1 MSGLCYFN
9 GIFLPLDETGLPLTD
24 LALQR
29 GYGVFDYFRT
39 VDGVLFHAQDHLKR
53 FRHSAA
59 ALHLPVSFSDKELV
73 EIIQHLVDSCDF
85 QQPAVRIL
93 LTGGDPTRDRG
104 VFNPRLICLP
114 EELPVYPPES
124 YIQGMSL
131 LTVRFQR
138 EMPLVK
144 TLNYAA
150 SLRWELLTRRQNAD
164 DLLYFSEQGVS
175 ESPRSNLFLFRSGKL
190 ITPANN
196 ILFGITRQV
205 ILSLAQGHF
214 PVEER
219 LVSREELSAVDEVFL
234 TSTSKGIM
242 PVTQIDQH
250 IVGDG
255 KIGECTSALRALY
268 LSYLDDYDSGPDPL
282 AGPGS

>member
-1 MSGLCYFN
+1 MPGLCYFD
-9 GIFLPLDETGLPLTD
+9 GTFLPLEEAGLALTD

-39 VDGVLFHAQDHLKR
+39 VDNELFHARDHLKR
-53 FRHSAA
+53 LRHSAA
-59 ALHLPVSFSDKELV
+59 ALHLPVSFSDNELI
-73 EIIQHLVDSCDF
+73 EIIQHLVESCDF

-93 LTGGDPTRDRG
+93 LTGGDPTQDQG
-104 VFNPRLICLP
+104 VFNPRLICIP
-114 EELPVYPPES
+114 EELPVYPPEN
-124 YIQGMSL
+124 YTRGMSL
-131 LTVRFQR
+131 LTVRYQR

-150 SLRWELLTRRQNAD
+150 SLRWELLLKRQHAD
-164 DLLYFSEQGVS
+164 DLLYFSSQGVS
-175 ESPRSNLFLFRSGKL
+175 ESPRSNFFLFQAGKL

-196 ILFGITRQV
+196 ILFGITRQIV
-205 ILSLAQGHF
+205 LNLAQGHF

-219 LVSREELSAVDEVFL
+219 LVSREELFTADEAFL

-250 IVGDG
+250 PVGDG
-255 KIGECTSALRALY
+255 KIGECTRALRALY
-268 LSYLDDYDSGPDPL
+268 LSYLDDYDSDPAL
-282 AGPGS
+282 LSGSGS

>member
-1 MSGLCYFN
+1 MSCLCYFN
-9 GIFLPLDETGLPLTD
+9 GSFQPLDETSLPLTD

-39 VDGVLFHAQDHLKR
+39 VNRELFHARDHIKR

-59 ALHLPVSFSDKELV
+59 ALHLPVSFSDQELV
-73 EIIQHLVDSCDF
+73 EIVQHLVDSCSF

-93 LTGGDPTRDRG
+93 LTGGDPTRNKG
-104 VFNPRLICLP
+104 VFNPRLICIP

-150 SLRWELLTRRQNAD
+150 SLRWELLLKRQHAD
-164 DLLYFSEQGVS
+164 DLLYFSGQGVS
-175 ESPRSNLFLFRSGKL
+175 ESPRSNFFLFQAGKL

-196 ILFGITRQV
+196 ILFGITRQIV
-205 ILSLAQGHF
+205 LNLAQGHF

-219 LVSREELSAVDEVFL
+219 LVSREELFTADEAFL
-234 TSTSKGIM
+234 TATSKGIM

-250 IVGDG
+250 PVGGG
-255 KIGECTSALRALY
+255 KIGECTRALRALY
-268 LSYLDDYDSGPDPL
+268 LSYLDDYQSDPETLSGS
-282 AGPGS
+282 GS